1 MAHHPFRFGVVAAQA
16 RSGDEGVARARRA
29 EALGYSTFLIP
40 DTLGQT
46 LAPLPALAVAAAATR
61 SIRVGTY
68 VLANGY
74 RNPVLVAREAATLDF
89 LSNGRFELGLGA
101 GRSQAEEEWR
111 KLGLPVQAGSVRV
124 DQLGEALAIIKA
136 LLAGQTSHAAG
147 AHYTVAGADL
157 YPRPVQQPHPP
168 ILIAA
173 RGKRLLA
180 LAAREANI
188 IAIAASPDTGMAAVA
203 ETIEWL
209 RTAAGDRFE
218 QLELNRNVIGVGS
231 EIPPWLAARMVLDA
245 ARLQQS
251 GAPSLLLGSPDDMC
265 AQLERQRSILGVSYI
280 TVSDM
285 RLEALA
291 PVVERLAGR

>member
-1 MAHHPFRFGVVAAQA
+1 
-16 RSGDEGVARARRA
+16 
-29 EALGYSTFLIP
+29 
-40 DTLGQT
+40 
-46 LAPLPALAVAAAATR
+46 
-61 SIRVGTY
+61 
-68 VLANGY
+68 
-74 RNPVLVAREAATLDF
+74 
-89 LSNGRFELGLGA
+89 
-101 GRSQAEEEWR
+101 
-111 KLGLPVQAGSVRV
+111 VQAGSVRV

-147 AHYTVAGADL
+147 AHYTVASADL

-180 LAAREANI
+180 LAVREANI

-231 EIPPWLAARMVLDA
+231 EIPPWLAARMGLDA

-251 GAPSLLLGSPDDMC
+251 GVPLEFEHLYPEAYGGLTVRENLWLACTRCNGFRGDRVDAIDRRQVSVCRPSTDARSSGPSTSRGCRTVCESLVLPSS
-265 AQLERQRSILGVSYI
+265 AVRQWRCY
-280 TVSDM
+280 
-285 RLEALA
+285 A
-291 PVVERLAGR
+291 